1 MDSHFHSLEAQA
13 QEAAQDRGDLH
24 EFIRNRL
31 DLISTT
37 PVGMKANGAMI
48 ELHIRSNTYITF
60 GERFHVESFTEES
73 TWEKIEDWL
82 RVLHYLKEELG

>member
-1 MDSHFHSLEAQA
+1 MDSHFHSLEAKA

-37 PVGMKANGAMI
+37 PIGMKADGAMI
-48 ELHIRSNTYITF
+48 KLFIHHSSYITF
-60 GERFHVESFTEES
+60 GEECHVELFTEES

-82 RVLHYLKEELG
+82 KTLNYFKGDV